1 MIKVIQ
7 TALLL
12 ALVFGFTHQADAALL
27 IEPVL
32 GYNLGAKIESDD
44 GSNKGSGPAFGGR
57 LGYQYL
63 GFQIGADYL
72 NSRLNLDDWN
82 KDLDLTE
89 WAGFVGFEFPILLRV
104 YAGYIFS
111 ATGEGKIEGIKA
123 ELNNGSGTKVGLGFT
138 PLPFIDINLEMR
150 QATFDEGK
158 IGGVKIDGKTD
169 YRTYMIS
176 LSLPFTL

>member
-1 MIKVIQ
+1 MIKIVQ

-27 IEPVL
+27 IEPVV
-32 GYNLGAKIESDD
+32 GYNLGAKVEGDD
-44 GSNKGSGPAFGGR
+44 DTVKGSGPAFGGR

-63 GFQIGADYL
+63 GFQVGADYL
-72 NSRLNLDDWN
+72 NSKLDLDNWS
-82 KDLDLTE
+82 KDLNLTE
-89 WAGFVGFEFPILLRV
+89 WAGFVGFEFPVLLRV

-111 ATGEGKIEGIKA
+111 ATGEGKINGVKT
-123 ELNNGSGTKVGLGFT
+123 ELTNGSGTKVGVGFT
-138 PLPFIDINLEMR
+138 PLPLIDINLEMR
-150 QATFDEGK
+150 QGTFDDGK
-158 IGGVKIDGKTD
+158 FGGVKFNDKTD